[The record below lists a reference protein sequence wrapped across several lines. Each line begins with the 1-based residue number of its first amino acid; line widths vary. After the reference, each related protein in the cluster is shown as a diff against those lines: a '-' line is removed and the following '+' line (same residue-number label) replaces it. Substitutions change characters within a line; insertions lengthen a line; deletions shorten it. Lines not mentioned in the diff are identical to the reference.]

1 MNSSMYAFIMILIIA
16 LVTAALRFIP
26 FLIFNGNKPI
36 PRFVEYLGRV
46 LPYSIMA
53 MLVVYCLKGISFRKA
68 PFGLPEIISVVIVA
82 MLHIWKR
89 NTLLSIFGGTVCY
102 MLLIQFIF

>member
-53 MLVVYCLKGISFRKA
+53 MLVVYCLKGISYRKA
-68 PFGLPEIISVVIVA
+68 PFGLPEIISVVIVVV
-82 MLHIWKR
+82 LHIWKR
-89 NTLLSIFGGTVCY
+89 NTLLSIIGGTVCY